1 MRFRIL
7 TLHQHLQFPKFVP
20 GMVHFR
26 DKWRLKFGLSP
37 NTTFLGTFCHVAA
50 MRTFHAGSHNRCFAI
65 RNSIAEEPARF
76 QNPTGFPLVLPETPP
91 VPKPMIF

>member
-1 MRFRIL
+1 MRSGNVG
-7 TLHQHLQFPKFVP
+7 FPFVP
-20 GMVHFR
+20 GMDHSR

-37 NTTFLGTFCHVAA
+37 NTTFSGAFYHLAA
-50 MRTFHAGSHNRCFAI
+50 MRTFHAGGHNRCFAI